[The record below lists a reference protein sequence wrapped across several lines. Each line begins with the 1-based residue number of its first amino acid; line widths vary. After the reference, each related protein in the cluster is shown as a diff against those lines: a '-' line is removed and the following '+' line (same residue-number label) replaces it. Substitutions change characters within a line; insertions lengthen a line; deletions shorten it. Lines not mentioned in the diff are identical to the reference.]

1 MTNMENF
8 KWHTL
13 VAVVQRAAAL
23 LLVLLLAGAIEA
35 GLLRRDVLECVEL
48 AVPQRDAP
56 AKLLFE

>member
-1 MTNMENF
+1 MEDF

-48 AVPQRDAP
+48 DVPQRDAP

>member
-1 MTNMENF
+1 MENL

-35 GLLRRDVLECVEL
+35 GLLRRDVLES
-48 AVPQRDAP
+48 
-56 AKLLFE
+56 